1 MRPLNNPLLRLFL
14 ATKIR
19 IFLLFIPLVLLVSG
33 SVGFWFYYDSIHDRW
48 LRKQNS
54 TMKDLNSYY
63 YEMMKKIHP
72 KAYKRDRVKS
82 RGIQSRSNGISFTT
96 TIYDIKGRIIGKLAY
111 EAREIVGYN
120 GISPYFRA
128 ALISTEDRGFF
139 THQGVSYKGIARA
152 MVRNI
157 MAMRMI
163 QGGSTLTQQLAK
175 LWVTKMKGEKSIT
188 RSLDRKIY
196 ELFMAKAIEKK
207 YIKDDI
213 LLMYMNWI
221 YFGHGVNGV
230 ETAAKFY
237 FRKAAK
243 DLDLAE
249 SSFLAGIISNPSRFS
264 PFRHPQRSMRRHLR
278 VLKGMNEHGDI
289 PEGLDYKEVHRKFW
303 AKQTFKERSIS
314 KLKVYVNKAPYV
326 VEEVMRQ
333 VFKKLVNRYNLSIE
347 KAKENLY
354 ERGWNIYT
362 SIDLDLQREAVKELR
377 RGLLSY
383 RKAVP
388 KRSRLRRHLKG
399 IQGAIVSIE
408 PSTGYIKAFVGGD
421 EFTKSNQYNRAFQ
434 AVRQPGSAFKP
445 ICYLA
450 ALDNYSANPLASPY
464 TLLFDGED
472 PIPLEGGKMWKVR
485 NYGNYYLNR
494 PITLTHALKISSNQ
508 VAARLVSLMG
518 VTRIRDIMMGALDMD
533 EEKARKRYPEGVYSI
548 ALGSIAMTPL
558 ELAQVYAM
566 MANHG
571 YRVRPK
577 LILEIKD
584 MDNEIILDDLYNKEE
599 RRKRRPVVS
608 KEAAYLITT
617 MMSHVLSRGGT
628 GNIVQRMI
636 GNKYD
641 VVGKTGTSQKYHD
654 LWFAGYNP
662 ELCTVVWV
670 GHDKNMSLSGGGG
683 KIAAPIF
690 ARYMNKAYKI
700 YKNKLKKRFTRFS
713 RDGYNLRSHKVCRD
727 SGLIAVEGRCSNI
740 DHHALFIPGD
750 TEPGGYC
757 DWDHSKPYSS
767 EIKENET
774 PDEGDGTFE
783 DDIIETPDE
792 RNKRLRHVNQIE
804 VLNDLGDRP
813 VHQVF
818 PRVESPKA
826 PDSKTPKPVDR
837 EIRDPKSK
845 KPLRKPKKP
854 SANDKSPSNTPK
866 KPDVKKKEPSTSQSK
881 THKKPPTNK
890 KPRAKPGERFSS
902 RRRKNEG
909 DLLISEPVRKPPTNK
924 KKSPDPEG
932 KVKPLKPKKKVS
944 APPAKPKSS

>member
-1 MRPLNNPLLRLFL
+1 MIPLNNPILRLFL
-14 ATKIR
+14 ATKVR
-19 IFLLFIPLVLLVSG
+19 IFLLFIPLVLMVSG
-33 SVGFWFYYDSIHDRW
+33 SIGFWFYYDSVYDRW
-48 LRKQNS
+48 LKKESS
-54 TMKDLNSYY
+54 TMKDLNDYY
-63 YEMMKKIHP
+63 IVLKKKTHP
-72 KAYKRDRVKS
+72 EAFKRVRFKS
-82 RGIQSRSNGISFTT
+82 KGIQSSSNGVSFTT

-111 EAREIVGYN
+111 EAREIVGHK
-120 GISPYFRA
+120 GISPYFIA

-139 THQGVSYKGIARA
+139 THNGVSYKGILRA

-157 MAMRMI
+157 MAMKMV

-175 LWVTKMKGEKSIT
+175 LWVSKIEKSMT

-196 ELFMAKAIEKK
+196 EMFMAKAIERQ
-207 YIKDDI
+207 YDKDAI
-213 LLMYMNWI
+213 LLMYVNWI

-237 FRKAAK
+237 FDKAAK
-243 DLDLAE
+243 DLDIGE

-264 PFRHPQRSMRRHLR
+264 PFRHPQRAKSHHLR

-289 PEGLDYKEVHRKFW
+289 PEGLDYKEIHHKFW
-303 AKQTFKERSIS
+303 ANQSFKERSIS

-333 VFKKLVNRYNLSIE
+333 LLKKLVNKYNMSIE
-347 KAKENLY
+347 KAKSNLY
-354 ERGWNIYT
+354 EEGWNIYT

-377 RGLLSY
+377 KGLKSY

-388 KRSRLRRHLKG
+388 RRSKLRRHLKG
-399 IQGAIVSIE
+399 IQGALVSIE

-421 EFTKSNQYNRAFQ
+421 KFTKSNQYNRAFQ

-450 ALDNYSANPLASPY
+450 ALDNHSSNPLVSPY

-472 PIPLEGGKMWKVR
+472 PIPLEGNKIWNVR

-518 VTRIRDIMMGALDMD
+518 VERIRNIMIGALDMD
-533 EEKARKRYPEGVYSI
+533 EEKASNRYPDGVYSI
-548 ALGSIAMTPL
+548 ALGTIGMTPL

-566 MANHG
+566 IANHG

-577 LILEIKD
+577 LILEIKN
-584 MDNEIILDDLYNKEE
+584 MDNEIILDDSYSKEE
-599 RRKRRPVVS
+599 VRKRRSVVS

-617 MMSHVLSRGGT
+617 MMRHVLSQGGT
-628 GNIVQRMI
+628 GNVVRRMI
-636 GNKYD
+636 GSKYD

-670 GHDKNMSLSGGGG
+670 GHDKNMGLSGGGG

-700 YKNKLKKRFTRFS
+700 YKSKLKKKFTRFS
-713 RDGYNLRSHKVCRD
+713 AGNSYNLISHKVCKD
-727 SGLIAVEGRCSNI
+727 SGLIAVEGRCNKV
-740 DHHALFIPGD
+740 DHHAQFIPG

-767 EIKENET
+767 ETKDSGP
-774 PDEGDGTFE
+774 PDEGDGTFD
-783 DDIIETPDE
+783 DDIIETSDE
-792 RNKRLRHVNQIE
+792 RDLRVQQVNQIE
-804 VLNDLGDRP
+804 ELNDLGNKRSYKVSIPTD
-813 VHQVF
+813 
-818 PRVESPKA
+818 SPKS
-826 PDSKTPKPVDR
+826 PDSKIPNQV
-837 EIRDPKSK
+837 DPKSDDVKGK
-845 KPLRKPKKP
+845 KPVGKTQKP
-854 SANDKSPSNTPK
+854 SINDKSSSGSRK
-866 KPDVKKKEPSTSQSK
+866 KSDVKKKDPSAR
-881 THKKPPTNK
+881 
-890 KPRAKPGERFSS
+890 KPRASKEPRTDQKSNPKSKERFTS
-902 RRRKNEG
+902 RHRKNND
-909 DLLISEPVRKPPTNK
+909 DLLIPEPIRKPPKNNDK
-924 KKSPDPEG
+924 NP
-932 KVKPLKPKKKVS
+932 KVKGRINPLKPKKKTS
-944 APPAKPKSS
+944 DPPVQPKN